1 MNSRQTSLWGDAEIE
16 KTISIMDPERKYRYQ
31 KMAQT
36 LFDHRSKIIDPHII
50 NIEVATQVRLM
61 LRDGIEPNMLD
72 DEEKA
77 IFINTYGIDAL
88 TADIEVC
95 GLDSQSARSPSNN
108 TARNTAP
115 NAYPPAL
122 INQKS
127 IHRAA
132 KKKHHRIQNDLTK
145 RKF

>member
-36 LFDHRSKIIDPHII
+36 LFDHRSDIDPHII

-95 GLDSQSARSPSNN
+95 GLDSQSARSPSN
-108 TARNTAP
+108 TA
-115 NAYPPAL
+115 PPAL

-132 KKKHHRIQNDLTK
+132 KKKHRRIQNDLTK
-145 RKF
+145 RKI